1 MTNPVTE
8 RLERELLGQVAPAPL
23 RAGDDRPPDA
33 EHIPIQTLSPGQF
46 GDSIQLITSV
56 GKTL

>member
-23 RAGDDRPPDA
+23 RAGDDRPPKL
-33 EHIPIQTLSPGQF
+33 EHIQIQTLSRG
-46 GDSIQLITSV
+46 
-56 GKTL
+56 